1 MTGEQLK
8 EILDTVRNQKDLIP
22 HDGKTFC
29 NIALDRVLGFC
40 GISRIVNPLTGQP
53 HMANSMIDYMRAS
66 TKWQPVNGDVACARA
81 SQGVLVVAC
90 QQEDGHGHVSPVY
103 PIPMAFSGS
112 WGKDVPMLSNVG
124 KRNGVLRASQCF
136 HDEPTYFSQKI

>member
-1 MTGEQLK
+1 MNGEQLK
-8 EILDTVRNQKDLIP
+8 EVLDSVRGQKDLVP
-22 HDGKTFC
+22 HDGITFC
-29 NIALDRVLGFC
+29 NVALDRILGLC
-40 GISRIVNPLTGQP
+40 GIPRIINPLAGQP

-66 TKWQPVNGDVACARA
+66 TKWQAVNGDVACARA

-103 PIPMAFSGS
+103 PVPMQFSGS

-136 HDEPTYFSQKI
+136 HDEPLYFSQKI